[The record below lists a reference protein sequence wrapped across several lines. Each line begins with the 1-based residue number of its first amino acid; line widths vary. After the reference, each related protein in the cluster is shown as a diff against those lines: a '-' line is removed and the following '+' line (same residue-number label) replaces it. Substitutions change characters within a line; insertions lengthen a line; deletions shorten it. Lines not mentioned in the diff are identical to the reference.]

1 MKWMHNSF
9 FRTLVARPWIV
20 GLIAVFGLLLL
31 GIAINTFFLR
41 QPATDQEAGDKTKE
55 PGPPTAEA
63 QAAHGKQLYA
73 NYCAQCHGESGDG
86 NGPAAKYLNPKP
98 RDFRSGKFR
107 VVTTVNRV
115 PSDQDLIHVITR
127 GMPGSAMFP
136 FAHLSEPDRQALV
149 AHVRQLTRKAIEDK
163 VRKEAA
169 DFGEQVNPAE
179 LAEILDRDT
188 QPGAIIEMPRDLPP
202 TGDKESIARGQK
214 LYAQQCAGCHGVT
227 GKGDGQQEMRD
238 DDGVAIT
245 PRDFTRGIFKGGND
259 RQQLYVRIRTGMP
272 GTPMPGSS
280 LITDAEVGDL
290 MNYVQSLSD
299 PAAQAKVEHKRTRLV
314 ARRIAAALPEDADAD
329 TWRAAEPVRIVVSPL
344 WWRNY
349 AEPDLHVAALHD
361 GKMVAIRLTW
371 LDATRND
378 RPVRPQDFEDMAA
391 VQLFQGSPEP
401 FLGMGAANQP
411 VDVWLWRAS
420 WQARADGPVDVD
432 TAYPNMA
439 VDLYPF
445 ERAGNG
451 SRSHTIGQQLR
462 DFITAWAAGNLNADP
477 TRNFTGSNLG
487 AKGFGTLTMRPR
499 TSQLVSAKGTWKEG
513 RWTVVLRRPLY
524 VGAEGGLPLAPGNK
538 LSIAFALWD
547 GAAGDRNG
555 QKLVSI
561 WHDLELE

>member
-1 MKWMHNSF
+1 MRAAN
-9 FRTLVARPWIV
+9 
-20 GLIAVFGLLLL
+20 G
-31 GIAINTFFLR
+31 
-41 QPATDQEAGDKTKE
+41 KE
-55 PGPPTAEA
+55 
-63 QAAHGKQLYA
+63 LYA
-73 NYCAQCHGESGDG
+73 NYCVQCHGETGDG

-115 PSDQDLIHVITR
+115 PSDQDLMQVLTR
-127 GMPGSAMFP
+127 GMPGSAMLP
-136 FAHLSEPDRQALV
+136 FAHLSEADRQALV
-149 AHVRQLTRKAIEDK
+149 AHVRELTRKAIEEK
-163 VRKEAA
+163 VRQEAA

-179 LAEILDRDT
+179 LAKILDRAMR
-188 QPGAIIEMPRDLPP
+188 PGDVIEIPRDLPP
-202 TGDKESIARGQK
+202 SGDKESIARGQK
-214 LYAQQCAGCHGVT
+214 LYAQQCAACHGTT
-227 GKGDGQQEMRD
+227 GKGDGQQDMRD
-238 DDGVAIT
+238 DDGVAVT
-245 PRDFTRGIFKGGND
+245 PRDFTRGIFKGGSD
-259 RQQLYVRIRTGMP
+259 RQQLYLRIVTGMP
-272 GTPMPGSS
+272 GTPMPANT
-280 LITDAEVGDL
+280 LIKATEVGDL
-290 MNYVQSLSD
+290 MNYVQSLFD

-314 ARRIAAALPEDADAD
+314 ARRTSGALPADADAD
-329 TWRAAEPVRIVVSPL
+329 AWRAAEPVRIVVSPL

-361 GKMVAIRLTW
+361 GKTVAIRLTW
-371 LDATRND
+371 QDATRND

-401 FLGMGAANQP
+401 FLGMGAANQA

-420 WQARADGPVDVD
+420 WQALADGPVDVD

-451 SRSHTIGQQLR
+451 PRSHSIEQQLR

-477 TRNFTGSNLG
+477 ARPFTGSSLG

-513 RWTVVLRRPLY
+513 RWTVVLRRPLD
-524 VGAEGGLPLAPGNK
+524 VGAEGGLPLAPGSK
-538 LSIAFALWD
+538 LSMAFALWD